1 MKMQDRQILAEG
13 VFNNCANIL
22 LSKGKAYSGEDDVL
36 SNFKL
41 NAERLDLSKYQVWAI
56 YFNKHID
63 SINNA
68 IKVSPASPVDE
79 TEGLAGRITDVINY
93 AVILQALLTED
104 YDCSD
109 LPKCGGNSGK

>member
-1 MKMQDRQILAEG
+1 MTIQDRQMVAEG
-13 VFNNCANIL
+13 VFNGCKDIL

-41 NAERLDLSKYQVWAI
+41 NAERLNLTKYQVWAI

-63 SINNA
+63 SILNA

-79 TEGLAGRITDVINY
+79 SEGLSGRITDVINY
-93 AVILQALLTED
+93 AVILQALLIED
-104 YDCSD
+104 IPSNT
-109 LPKCGGNSGK
+109 PKCGGKCG